1 MVASVSALTSSAQA
15 SSYYEADDYYAG
27 DGLSPSEWQGKGA
40 QELGLSGEV
49 DRTQF
54 RALLEGKVADQQ
66 LGSSRNGIFEH
77 RPGWDVTLSAPKSV
91 SILAEVV
98 GDRRLIGAHEQ
109 AVKIALSHVERHMA
123 ATRIREGGV
132 VKRQVTGKLIIASF
146 QHSTSRSQ
154 DPQLHTHN
162 VILNAT
168 RGDNGAWRSLEPRAL
183 YQLQKQI
190 GAIYRQELALKVRDH
205 GYEIN
210 IGKDSFFEIT
220 GVSSDVMT
228 AFSSRSAEIE
238 TALGER
244 GTSRNAASAMERQ
257 IAALDTRQAKT
268 AVDHATLVTGW
279 RETAGQVG
287 LGPDARLALMR
298 GAESLAVSEAYHENR
313 NYRVI
318 SQPREPW
325 RMLRKN

>member
-1 MVASVSALTSSAQA
+1 M
-15 SSYYEADDYYAG
+15 
-27 DGLSPSEWQGKGA
+27 
-40 QELGLSGEV
+40 
-49 DRTQF
+49 
-54 RALLEGKVADQQ
+54 
-66 LGSSRNGIFEH
+66 
-77 RPGWDVTLSAPKSV
+77 
-91 SILAEVV
+91 
-98 GDRRLIGAHEQ
+98 
-109 AVKIALSHVERHMA
+109 
-123 ATRIREGGV
+123 
-132 VKRQVTGKLIIASF
+132 
-146 QHSTSRSQ
+146 
-154 DPQLHTHN
+154 
-162 VILNAT
+162 
-168 RGDNGAWRSLEPRAL
+168 
-183 YQLQKQI
+183 
-190 GAIYRQELALKVRDH
+190 RDH

-287 LGPDARLALMR
+287 FGPDARLALMR

>member
-154 DPQLHTHN
+154 DP
-162 VILNAT
+162 
-168 RGDNGAWRSLEPRAL
+168 
-183 YQLQKQI
+183 
-190 GAIYRQELALKVRDH
+190 
-205 GYEIN
+205 
-210 IGKDSFFEIT
+210 
-220 GVSSDVMT
+220 
-228 AFSSRSAEIE
+228 
-238 TALGER
+238 
-244 GTSRNAASAMERQ
+244 
-257 IAALDTRQAKT
+257 
-268 AVDHATLVTGW
+268 
-279 RETAGQVG
+279 
-287 LGPDARLALMR
+287 
-298 GAESLAVSEAYHENR
+298 
-313 NYRVI
+313 
-318 SQPREPW
+318 
-325 RMLRKN
+325 